1 MVTSNGAN
9 TVTKPEKMASSIAV
23 VVFAATVTVRV
34 TEPASL
40 CSTSSWRPGVRS
52 ATSTG
57 VTPRDLPST
66 RTRAPGGVEVTCMM
80 PTGFFAI
87 AADGLA
93 GGAVRTGSAGTAG
106 SASQSRGP
114 ATNAIATSAAAIAPR
129 VSQRRVAGSRV
140 TGRRAGA
147 AGDGGGRLGAGTFGA
162 NTGGSGTGGS
172 NTGGSEGVADGGGG
186 KHGPS
191 KARAAG

>member
-34 TEPASL
+34 TEPAAL

-66 RTRAPGGVEVTCMM
+66 RTRAPGGVDATRIV
-80 PTGFFAI
+80 PTGFLAI
-87 AADGLA
+87 VAGGLTGA
-93 GGAVRTGSAGTAG
+93 GAVRTGSAGNAG
-106 SASQSRGP
+106 SASQ
-114 ATNAIATSAAAIAPR
+114 
-129 VSQRRVAGSRV
+129 
-140 TGRRAGA
+140 
-147 AGDGGGRLGAGTFGA
+147 
-162 NTGGSGTGGS
+162 
-172 NTGGSEGVADGGGG
+172 
-186 KHGPS
+186 
-191 KARAAG
+191 